1 MVQVRFTMQSTLTPE
16 RILSAATDFSDRRT
30 EIWSGIDPARY
41 EVHAVGDGWADVTE
55 GGRELG
61 GIWARERYD
70 WARPGTVTAEVQESN
85 VFAAGS
91 RWELQVR
98 PAGDGGSTVDW
109 LTERRPRGIK
119 GRILVTMLAF
129 GGRRY
134 LMGYLRHTLERLQPS
149 ASGRDRTR
157 RE

>member
-1 MVQVRFTMQSTLTPE
+1 MIQVRFTTASTLPPE
-16 RILSAATDFSDRRT
+16 RILAAATDFSERRP

-41 EVHAVGDGWADVTE
+41 RVHAVGDDWADVTE

-70 WARPGTVTAEVQESN
+70 WGRPGTVTAEVQESN
-85 VFAAGS
+85 VFEAGS

-98 PAGDGGSTVDW
+98 PADDGGSAIDW

-119 GRILVTMLAF
+119 GRILVAMLALS
-129 GGRRY
+129 GRRY
-134 LMGYLRHTLERLQPS
+134 LMGYLRRTLEDLEKR
-149 ASGRDRTR
+149 ASEG
-157 RE
+157 